1 MVRPTIDEVSAT
13 GQGVY
18 PTAPIQVNEQV
29 GKAVSFTYGRWAGSF
44 AVGCQFFAPLGATF
58 QPADPSYLVSLA
70 LQLEA
75 TNMPIR
81 TTLTV
86 AILVSA
92 CFAAANWSESRAS
105 QPFGGLHRLAT
116 QTGSVSGKISAV
128 GTDSFSVDV
137 QKSQEP
143 VTLKFLIDANTK
155 IDGNLKVGAGVTVD
169 YRSEDVNNIAVH
181 VVVHPAAAYYSR

>member
-1 MVRPTIDEVSAT
+1 MRIRTILT
-13 GQGVY
+13 L
-18 PTAPIQVNEQV
+18 
-29 GKAVSFTYGRWAGSF
+29 AVLFPVCF
-44 AVGCQFFAPLGATF
+44 AVA
-58 QPADPSYLVSLA
+58 S
-70 LQLEA
+70 
-75 TNMPIR
+75 R
-81 TTLTV
+81 
-86 AILVSA
+86 
-92 CFAAANWSESRAS
+92 SESRAS

-128 GTDSFSVDV
+128 GADSFSVDV

-181 VVVHPAAAYYSR
+181 VVVHPAGAYYSR

>member
-1 MVRPTIDEVSAT
+1 MRIRTILTLTILFST
-13 GQGVY
+13 C
-18 PTAPIQVNEQV
+18 
-29 GKAVSFTYGRWAGSF
+29 F
-44 AVGCQFFAPLGATF
+44 AVA
-58 QPADPSYLVSLA
+58 S
-70 LQLEA
+70 
-75 TNMPIR
+75 
-81 TTLTV
+81 
-86 AILVSA
+86 
-92 CFAAANWSESRAS
+92 WSESRAS

-128 GTDSFSVDV
+128 GADSFSVDV

-181 VVVHPAAAYYSR
+181 VVVHPAAAFIRGNRQTTLGRKLSAS